1 MEGYTLKEETN
12 LADVINGADSVIV
25 ITEKDGNVV
34 LTFSQNISELE
45 VLDILS
51 LVTSEFYL
59 VASENEGKLH

>member
-1 MEGYTLKEETN
+1 MKEETN

-25 ITEKDGNVV
+25 ITEKEGNVV

-59 VASENEGKLH
+59 IASENDGKLR

>member
-1 MEGYTLKEETN
+1 MKEETN

-25 ITEKDGNVV
+25 ITEKEGNVV

-59 VASENEGKLH
+59 IASENDGKLH

>member
-59 VASENEGKLH
+59 VASDNEGTIH

>member
-1 MEGYTLKEETN
+1 MREETN

-25 ITEKDGNVV
+25 ITEKEGNVV

-45 VLDILS
+45 VLDILA

-59 VASENEGKLH
+59 VASDNEGKLH